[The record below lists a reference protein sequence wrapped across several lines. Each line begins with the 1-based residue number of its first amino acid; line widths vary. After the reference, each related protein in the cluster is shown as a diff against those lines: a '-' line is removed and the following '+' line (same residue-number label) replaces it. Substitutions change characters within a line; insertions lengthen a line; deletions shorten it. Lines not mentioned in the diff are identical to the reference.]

1 MTQASLQKCILQVD
15 ARDAYLHMTQASRQK
30 CILQASWHMRQY
42 FAAKVLQKCLRLRN
56 GDFFCRTNS
65 NNMAGVCMWELR
77 LHMCPHTSNTS
88 TCVSAYLFFLSF
100 VSSST
105 GREVI
110 VVIMRISRRRLKKK
124 QNVRAY
130 LGVAMCPIARMLKIW
145 RMLKTKKAERER
157 LCRTHSNT
165 SSAKKK
171 KAEGQSL

>member
-15 ARDAYLHMTQASRQK
+15 ASDAYLHMAQASRQK
-30 CILQASWHMRQY
+30 CNCKHHDTCGSIL
-42 FAAKVLQKCLRLRN
+42 LQKCCKSVCGLWN
-56 GDFFCRTNS
+56 DVFFCRTNS
-65 NNMAGVCMWELR
+65 NNMAGVCKWELR

-124 QNVRAY
+124 
-130 LGVAMCPIARMLKIW
+130 
-145 RMLKTKKAERER
+145 KAER
-157 LCRTHSNT
+157 
-165 SSAKKK
+165 
-171 KAEGQSL
+171 QSLFRCCYVSHSTYAKNLTYAKNKKSGTWEAM

>member
-1 MTQASLQKCILQVD
+1 MHTCIWHKHRGKSAYCNHRDTCGSILLQKCCKSVCGLWNDV
-15 ARDAYLHMTQASRQK
+15 
-30 CILQASWHMRQY
+30 
-42 FAAKVLQKCLRLRN
+42 
-56 GDFFCRTNS
+56 FFCRTNS